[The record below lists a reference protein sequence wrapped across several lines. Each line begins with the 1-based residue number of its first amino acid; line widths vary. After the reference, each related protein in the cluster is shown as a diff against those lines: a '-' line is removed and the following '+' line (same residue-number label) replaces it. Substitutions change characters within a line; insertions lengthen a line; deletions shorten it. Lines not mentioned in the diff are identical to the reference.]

1 MQSKSVN
8 ISTEFQ
14 TPPEVC
20 KYMASLIPAGAKTVL
35 EPTPGIGN
43 IVAQLSGFDV
53 TAPDNYFDLDKQQR
67 FDCVVMNPPFSSKSA
82 FNVPQHL
89 NKSGMRLG
97 YHILTECMNMSDNVI
112 ALMPWFTLSD
122 SDVRLRALKKYGMK
136 SLTALPRKTFE
147 YVRIQTVV
155 IELRKGY
162 KGETAFKVFD
172 LLNYQEQPKM
182 F

>member
-1 MQSKSVN
+1 MQTIEHK
-8 ISTEFQ
+8 ISSDFQ

-20 KYMASLIPAGAKTVL
+20 KYMVSLIPAGAKTIL

-43 IVAQLSGFDV
+43 LVAQLNGYKV
-53 TAPDNYFDLDKQQR
+53 TAPGNYFDLDKNQR
-67 FDCVVMNPPFSSKSA
+67 FDCIVMNPPFSSKSA
-82 FNVPQHL
+82 FGVPEHL

-97 YHILTECMNMSDNVI
+97 YHILTECMGMSDNVI

-155 IELRKGY
+155 IELQKGY
-162 KGETAFKVFD
+162 KGETTFKVFD
-172 LLNYQEQPKM
+172 LFNYEELPQL

>member
-1 MQSKSVN
+1 MLE
-8 ISTEFQ
+8 STEKISLDFQ

-20 KYMASLIPAGAKTVL
+20 KYMASLVPTGARTVL

-43 IVAQLSGFDV
+43 IVAQLSGYEV
-53 TAPDNYFDLDKQQR
+53 TAPANYFDLDKKQR

-82 FNVPQHL
+82 FGVPQHL
-89 NKSGMRLG
+89 NRLGMRLG
-97 YHILTECMNMSDNVI
+97 YIILQECMGMSDNVI

-147 YVRIQTVV
+147 YVRIQTVI
-155 IELRKGY
+155 IELQKGF

-172 LLNYQEQPKM
+172 LLNYEEPPKL

>member
-1 MQSKSVN
+1 MLTSTDK
-8 ISTEFQ
+8 ISLDFQ
-14 TPPEVC
+14 TPPDVC
-20 KYMASLIPAGAKTVL
+20 KYMASLIPPGAQTVL

-43 IVAQLSGFDV
+43 IVSQLSGFKV
-53 TAPDNYFDLDKQQR
+53 TAPKDYFKLDKQQR
-67 FDCVVMNPPFSSKSA
+67 FDSVVMNPPFSSKSA
-82 FNVPQHL
+82 FGVPDHL
-89 NKSGMRLG
+89 NRSGMRLG
-97 YHILTECMNMSDNVI
+97 YIILMECMNMSDNVI

-155 IELRKGY
+155 IELQKGY

-172 LLNYQEQPKM
+172 LLNYEEPPKL

>member
-1 MQSKSVN
+1 MLTGEKN
-8 ISTEFQ
+8 ITDFQ
-14 TPPEVC
+14 TPIDVC
-20 KYMASLIPAGAKTVL
+20 KYMVSMVPPGSKTIL

-43 IVAQLSGFDV
+43 IVSQLSGYDV
-53 TAPDNYFDLDKQQR
+53 TAPKDYFKLDKHQR

-82 FNVPQHL
+82 FNVPDHL
-89 NKSGMRLG
+89 NKFGMRLG
-97 YHILTECMNMSDNVI
+97 YHILTECMGMSDNVI

-155 IELRKGY
+155 IELQKGF
-162 KGETAFKVFD
+162 KGETAFRVFD
-172 LLNYQEQPKM
+172 LLNYKEQPKL
-182 F
+182 FL